1 MGTMD
6 DQVGRNVKQIRD
18 ALGMSQ
24 AEVAKGMTDD
34 GCAGFYPQTI
44 LKVEKGTRSLKFTEA
59 DSLARVLR
67 VPMVN
72 LLYPDDPAA
81 SDLVEILKMHSRIG
95 TLIQTIKNAREQLE
109 RHRRLVLHLESERTG
124 CEAEANRA
132 ISAYVESYPDVEPA
146 DLIDQLGLALGVEG
160 GPVNAMIDAAV
171 RDTLEKRRGAGR
183 G

>member
-1 MGTMD
+1 MD

-67 VPMVN
+67 VPMAN
-72 LLYPDDPAA
+72 LLNPSDPAA
-81 SDLVEILKMHSRIG
+81 SDLVKVLKMYSRLS
-95 TLIQTIKNAREQLE
+95 TLILTIKNARAELE
-109 RHRRLVLHLESERTG
+109 RGHRLVLHLESERTG
-124 CEAEANRA
+124 CEAEAERA
-132 ISAYVESYPDVEPA
+132 ATAYVNNYPDA
-146 DLIDQLGLALGVEG
+146 ALDLIGQLDLALGEP
-160 GPVNAMIDAAV
+160 GPVKTMIDTAI
-171 RDTLEKRRGAGR
+171 RDALEKRKGARG
-183 G
+183 